1 MTSRTFAAGWLV
13 AAAVLSSWAV
23 SSAADQPRQA
33 VTASRP
39 AAPRALPDVS
49 ADVEAQVDR
58 LVAFMHAPAPAVP
71 PSRNLFEFE
80 GARRGAGM
88 RPAGAAA
95 RTEAPAVIE
104 AALET
109 AAPAAEAAAP
119 ALSAIAEVA
128 GAHTAVIS
136 FDETLHYVK
145 LGDVIAGRYRIDAVR
160 VDGVDIFDLTRGT
173 ILRLTL
179 LTVT

>member
-1 MTSRTFAAGWLV
+1 MTSRMFTAGWLV
-13 AAAVLSSWAV
+13 SAAVLSSWAV
-23 SSAADQPRQA
+23 SSAADQARPA

-39 AAPRALPDVS
+39 AAPQALPDVS

-80 GARRGAGM
+80 GTRRGAAM
-88 RPAGAAA
+88 RPAVAAA
-95 RTEAPAVIE
+95 HAEGPAVSE
-104 AALET
+104 AALEMP
-109 AAPAAEAAAP
+109 APPVEAAGP
-119 ALSAIAEVA
+119 VLSAIAEVA

-145 LGDVIAGRYRIDAVR
+145 LGDVIAGRFRVDAVR